1 MRRVFVHLAFSL
13 VSAVS
18 VMGAVSTPARAA
30 TVDLALVLAVDMS
43 GSIDAREARL
53 QRQGYVQA
61 LTSREVVSAISGG
74 PLGRIVV
81 TYIEWSDMADQ
92 RVIVDWTLVKDLA
105 TASSVAAAIES
116 APFRPGRRTALG
128 EALMF
133 SMARFKDS
141 PYKATRRVIDVS
153 GDGRSNVGLPA
164 WLARNKIVA
173 AGITINGLPIL
184 STNPRTGAIRR
195 GSALDDYYLE
205 RVVGGAGAFVIAA
218 RNFRDFGR
226 AIRQKLL
233 KEIALNRPGT
243 LPGLPGERR
252 PAKNGIRPTLPAGS
266 PPAGKKSVPL
276 K

>member
-1 MRRVFVHLAFSL
+1 MRRLFVLFAISL
-13 VSAVS
+13 VSAIS
-18 VMGAVSTPARAA
+18 VAGAVSAPSRAA

-141 PYKATRRVIDVS
+141 PYKASRRVIDVS

-195 GSALDDYYLE
+195 GGALDDYYLE
-205 RVVGGAGAFVIAA
+205 RVVGGSGAFVIAA

-233 KEIALNRPGT
+233 KEIALNRPGV
-243 LPGLPGERR
+243 LPGFPGERR
-252 PAKNGIRPTLPAGS
+252 PAKNGVGPTLPAGS
-266 PPAGKKSVPL
+266 SPAGKIPVPL

>member
-1 MRRVFVHLAFSL
+1 MRRLFLVFALSL
-13 VSAVS
+13 VSVVS
-18 VMGAVSTPARAA
+18 IAGALSTPVRAA
-30 TVDLALVLAVDMS
+30 SVDLALVLAVDMS

-53 QRQGYVQA
+53 QRQGYIQA
-61 LTSREVVSAISGG
+61 LTSREVVNAISSG

-81 TYIEWSDMADQ
+81 TYVEWSDLADQ

-105 TASSVAAAIES
+105 TASSVAAAIET

-153 GDGRSNVGLPA
+153 GDGQSNVGLPA

-184 STNPRTGAIRR
+184 STNPSTGAVRR
-195 GSALDDYYLE
+195 GGALDDYYLE
-205 RVVGGAGAFVIAA
+205 RVVGGPGAFVIAA

-226 AIRQKLL
+226 AIQQKLL
-233 KEIALNRPGT
+233 KEIALYRPGA
-243 LPGLPGERR
+243 LPSIPGERR
-252 PAKNGIRPTLPAGS
+252 PAKNGIRPTLPAGDL
-266 PPAGKKSVPL
+266 PTDKKLVPI